1 MVCPIIS
8 GEETQG
14 CNGRGDAG
22 GSQRADQS
30 CIFHSRN
37 QLVGMLSLR
46 DQRLAARL
54 AVPSPIPI
62 SIAIAAHERPSE
74 RRLLILVRLTLTR
87 GRPNCLPLALA
98 FRNPART
105 RSAIRLR
112 SNSATAPRTVK
123 TILPVGVLVST
134 CSESET
140 NSTPNVLKVSSA
152 LSR

>member
-87 GRPNCLPLALA
+87 GRPNCLPFGLSIPQSCPYPLSDQTPLQLGHSTQNGEDHPPCGCAGVHL
-98 FRNPART
+98 FRKRNKLDPQT
-105 RSAIRLR
+105 S
-112 SNSATAPRTVK
+112 
-123 TILPVGVLVST
+123 
-134 CSESET
+134 
-140 NSTPNVLKVSSA
+140 
-152 LSR
+152 